1 MRAFVRDQQQLT
13 LPDHLKH
20 WAAHLSEIQDA
31 DLRQE
36 FFRIQSDLAGIIS
49 EDVLRNRG
57 EFYLK
62 NQPSNSDIEIML
74 KMQAD
79 DDRPLM
85 TITKYD
91 GFIHAPDRERSQ
103 KS

>member
-1 MRAFVRDQQQLT
+1 MPSITCGHAYGTSSSLRY
-13 LPDHLKH
+13 
-20 WAAHLSEIQDA
+20 AAHLSEIQDA

-36 FFRIQSDLAGIIS
+36 FFHIQSDLARIITQ
-49 EDVLRNRG
+49 DILRTMG

-79 DDRPLM
+79 DDRPFM
-85 TITKYD
+85 TITKD
-91 GFIHAPDRERSQ
+91 GGFIHALDRKRSQ